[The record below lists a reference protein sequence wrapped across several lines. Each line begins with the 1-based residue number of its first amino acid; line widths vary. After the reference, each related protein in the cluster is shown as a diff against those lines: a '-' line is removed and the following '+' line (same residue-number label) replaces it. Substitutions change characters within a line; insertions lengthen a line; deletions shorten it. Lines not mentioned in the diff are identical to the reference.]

1 MKYLIF
7 KGENIVFSTD
17 DKQKAL
23 DEFSK
28 MEKPKDDRQS
38 TRMELYERIATKQ
51 IKNYVKKNCDL

>member
-7 KGENIVFSTD
+7 KGEKIVFSTD

-23 DEFSK
+23 DEFSN
-28 MEKPKDDRQS
+28 MEKPKDDRPS
-38 TRMELYERIATKQ
+38 TRMELYERIAEKK

>member
-28 MEKPKDDRQS
+28 MENPKDDRPS
-38 TRMELYERIATKQ
+38 TRVELYERIA
-51 IKNYVKKNCDL
+51 KKK

>member
-23 DEFSK
+23 DEFFK
-28 MEKPKDDRQS
+28 MESPKDDRPS
-38 TRMELYERIATKQ
+38 TRVELYERIA
-51 IKNYVKKNCDL
+51 KKNKELCQKKS

>member
-23 DEFSK
+23 SEFSK
-28 MEKPKDDRQS
+28 MENSKDNRPS
-38 TRMELYERIATKQ
+38 TRMELYERIAIKQ
-51 IKNYVKKNCDL
+51 IKINSKK

>member
-28 MEKPKDDRQS
+28 MEKPKDDRPS
-38 TRMELYERIATKQ
+38 TCMELYERIAKKK
-51 IKNYVKKNCDL
+51 IKNYVKKNRKV

>member
-23 DEFSK
+23 SEFSK
-28 MEKPKDDRQS
+28 MEKPKDDRPS
-38 TRMELYERIATKQ
+38 TRMELYERIARKQ
-51 IKNYVKKNCDL
+51 IKINSKK